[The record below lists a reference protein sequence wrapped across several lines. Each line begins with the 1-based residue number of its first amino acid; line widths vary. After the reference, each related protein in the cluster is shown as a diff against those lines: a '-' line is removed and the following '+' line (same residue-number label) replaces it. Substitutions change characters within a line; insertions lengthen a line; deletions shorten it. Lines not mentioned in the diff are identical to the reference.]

1 MKHSDWH
8 TERLILHPAASYDCN
23 NLVHSQNT
31 NKCINTTLQRLGV
44 CGLTLPVLL
53 GDWDFVSSRLQ
64 VVGFDH
70 AHFLLEYLRHTG
82 GVRGVRFNVY
92 LHSLG

>member
-1 MKHSDWH
+1 MHKHN
-8 TERLILHPAASYDCN
+8 PA
-23 NLVHSQNT
+23 V
-31 NKCINTTLQRLGV
+31 TLCVCVCV

-82 GVRGVRFNVY
+82 GEGGEVQCQPAQFGLITDVVVSQETLCIDSVSPQR
-92 LHSLG
+92 

>member
-1 MKHSDWH
+1 MNKSN
-8 TERLILHPAASYDCN
+8 PAE
-23 NLVHSQNT
+23 
-31 NKCINTTLQRLGV
+31 TLCV

-82 GVRGVRFNVY
+82 GERGVRFNVY